1 MPPLSAINAASFS
14 PGRNNHSPGSSSP
27 RAASRRTIP
36 AASAAPNDT
45 PEEAPVQAA
54 AKPKAAPA
62 SGAPGA
68 PKKLRRSRVPGNLA
82 QMYGENAAKRDL
94 ETAPA
99 AAEEKKV
106 RRDAKAREKRRA
118 LMQVD
123 DTLLQR
129 LSQSGPA
136 ALIVGEEEEART
148 RRGRTWTESCGKCG
162 TRSTFRTPGALCP
175 VCGAICL
182 RDAAQ

>member
-1 MPPLSAINAASFS
+1 MKN
-14 PGRNNHSPGSSSP
+14 
-27 RAASRRTIP
+27 P
-36 AASAAPNDT
+36 AG
-45 PEEAPVQAA
+45 Q
-54 AKPKAAPA
+54 KATPA
-62 SGAPGA
+62 SGAATKDITKEASSA

-94 ETAPA
+94 EPAPA
-99 AAEEKKV
+99 AEPEKKA

-129 LSQSGPA
+129 LSQTKSGPT
-136 ALIVGEEEEART
+136 ALTVGEDGAPT
-148 RRGRTWTESCGKCG
+148 RRGRTWQEACGKCG
-162 TRSTFRTPGALCP
+162 THSTFRTAGALCP

-182 RDAAQ
+182 RDAA